1 MTNTAMLVGFVC
13 TACQE
18 PVEAVLASIEARAV
32 GCSQISATSHERVYG
47 HVPQRLRYKITPV
60 GRPEGG

>member
-1 MTNTAMLVGFVC
+1 MTDTALLVGFVC

-32 GCSQISATSHERVYG
+32 GCSQISATSHERVFG
-47 HVPQRLRYKITPV
+47 HAPQKLRYRITPV